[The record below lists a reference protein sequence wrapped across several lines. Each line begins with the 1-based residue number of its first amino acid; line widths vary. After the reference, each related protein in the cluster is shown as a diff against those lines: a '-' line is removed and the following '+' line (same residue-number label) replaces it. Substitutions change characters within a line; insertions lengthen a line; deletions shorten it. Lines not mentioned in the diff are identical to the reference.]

1 MQQDHQ
7 FFIDVLQVFGWVWR
21 WASWW
26 EETGGNWEPFVAE
39 GENKKEMTDGELKRV
54 RSASE
59 SRYLDARR
67 CRLEEIGAALRNRA
81 YDAEGDDGHQ
91 SLERALTA
99 LLSVPSL
106 VGPLS
111 VDKIKFLTTWLSLAY
126 WSKSTKLGLG
136 IDSSR

>member
-1 MQQDHQ
+1 MSCKY
-7 FFIDVLQVFGWVWR
+7 LAGCGGGLLGGKRQV
-21 WASWW
+21 A
-26 EETGGNWEPFVAE
+26 TGNH
-39 GENKKEMTDGELKRV
+39 L
-54 RSASE
+54 
-59 SRYLDARR
+59 L
-67 CRLEEIGAALRNRA
+67 LEEIGAALQNRA
-81 YDAEGDDGHQ
+81 YDAEGDDGHR

-126 WSKSTKLGLG
+126 WSKSTKLGFG